1 MVIQLD
7 SNQHGVLFYSL
18 FWMFYTGV
26 MSIVSGEKHRE
37 VGSPGRCA
45 IFVMSQYIT
54 DHHQSKSTLDAHNW
68 STGSFSVNLI
78 IEHTSQG
85 DFYVNHIDIPPQ
97 FLLSPPLVCTPKC
110 TS

>member
-26 MSIVSGEKHRE
+26 MSIVSGEKYRE

-45 IFVMSQYIT
+45 FFVMSQYIM

-78 IEHTSQG
+78 IEHTKVIYMSIISI
-85 DFYVNHIDIPPQ
+85 FP
-97 FLLSPPLVCTPKC
+97 LPPLVCTPKC